1 MRTPI
6 EGGAGCRPGTR
17 ELEPRLRLMVLTA
30 PSPRCGRPLPEVV
43 EACLEAGATAVQLRH
58 EGVEGGELYREAIRL
73 RPVVRAHRALFL
85 VNDRADVALAAG
97 ADGVHLGPD
106 DPPVSAIRQAAPPG
120 FVIGYS
126 TDDPAEAREA
136 ASWGADY
143 LGVGAVYGT
152 RSKAGLEDEA
162 IGPERVRE
170 VLEAAGLPGVGIGG
184 VTPENAVNV
193 YRTGAGVA
201 VLGAVMDAPDPAAA
215 VRQLLAARPDR
226 EG

>member
-1 MRTPI
+1 MD
-6 EGGAGCRPGTR
+6 GGAGCRPGTR
-17 ELEPRLRLMVLTA
+17 ELAPRLRLMVLTS
-30 PSPRCGRPLPEVV
+30 PSPRCGRPLPRVV

-58 EGVEGGELYREAIRL
+58 EGVEGGELYREALRL
-73 RPVVRAHRALFL
+73 RPVVRGHSALFL

-97 ADGVHLGPD
+97 ADGVHLGPE

-126 TDDPAEAREA
+126 TDDPDEGREA
-136 ASWGADY
+136 ASRGADY

-152 RSKAGLEDEA
+152 RSKPGLEDEA
-162 IGPERVRE
+162 VGPGRVRE

-184 VTPENAVNV
+184 VSPENAAEV
-193 YRTGAGVA
+193 YRAGAGVA
-201 VLGAVMDAPDPAAA
+201 VLGAVMDASDPAAA
-215 VRQLLAARPDR
+215 VRELRAADPGP